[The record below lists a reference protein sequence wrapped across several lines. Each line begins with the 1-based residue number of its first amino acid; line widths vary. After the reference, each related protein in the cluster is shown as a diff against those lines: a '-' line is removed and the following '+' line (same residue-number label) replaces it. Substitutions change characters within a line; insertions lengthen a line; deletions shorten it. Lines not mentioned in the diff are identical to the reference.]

1 MVAEVS
7 TTKASMSDTAKNPFD
22 VLLDAFR
29 QVVREEISA
38 LKTEINGQDRLL
50 DAQEAAGL
58 LRVSEDWLYRNAKRL
73 PFARKLAPKM
83 LRFSYVGI
91 VKWLATRKPAN

>member
-1 MVAEVS
+1 
-7 TTKASMSDTAKNPFD
+7 MSDTAKNPFD

-50 DAQEAAGL
+50 DAEEAAGL
-58 LRVSEDWLYRNAKRL
+58 LCVSEDWLYRHAKRL